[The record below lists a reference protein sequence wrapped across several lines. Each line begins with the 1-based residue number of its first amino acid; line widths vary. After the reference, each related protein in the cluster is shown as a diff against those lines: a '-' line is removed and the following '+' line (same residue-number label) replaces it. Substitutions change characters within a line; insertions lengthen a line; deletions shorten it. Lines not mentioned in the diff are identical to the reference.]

1 MVGGQSEGFV
11 IFHKPNTTIYIYI
24 VYLYVAHDCEM
35 GFGCDGYMQIETHTI
50 STHFRPQNY
59 VNALK
64 HFPGIFDAWKV
75 VEI

>member
-1 MVGGQSEGFV
+1 MV
-11 IFHKPNTTIYIYI
+11 
-24 VYLYVAHDCEM
+24 YVAHDCEM

-50 STHFRPQNY
+50 TTLFRPQNY

-75 VEI
+75 VEICG

>member
-35 GFGCDGYMQIETHTI
+35 GFGCDGYIEIKHILYQRI
-50 STHFRPQNY
+50 SDRKTT
-59 VNALK
+59 
-64 HFPGIFDAWKV
+64 
-75 VEI
+75 